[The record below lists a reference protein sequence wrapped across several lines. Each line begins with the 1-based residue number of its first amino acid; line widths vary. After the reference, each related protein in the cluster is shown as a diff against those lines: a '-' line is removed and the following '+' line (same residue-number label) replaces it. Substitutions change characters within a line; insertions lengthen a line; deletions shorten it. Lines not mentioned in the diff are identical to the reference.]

1 VPRAVG
7 GSAAI
12 SRSFLFM
19 SRAATMAH
27 LGSVFVVLSLFL
39 PIVGAPL
46 IAALQ
51 QQQSVAMPA
60 GFSIFD
66 LARLQGVGSISWH
79 ALLILAIGC
88 IAALMAFTGPH
99 RGLWLPSGLWMIGI
113 AVELR
118 ILARQV
124 SVMNAGGADDSILR
138 AAITPWGWAAAMIGA
153 VLMVVSGLAA
163 HKQPR

>member
-1 VPRAVG
+1 
-7 GSAAI
+7 
-12 SRSFLFM
+12 M

-46 IAALQ
+46 VAAMQ
-51 QQQSVAMPA
+51 QQTSPMPA
-60 GFSIFD
+60 GFSVFD
-66 LARLQGVGSISWH
+66 LARLQGLDSISWH
-79 ALLILAIGC
+79 ALIILTLGGL
-88 IAALMAFTGPH
+88 AALMAFTGPH

-124 SVMNAGGADDSILR
+124 SIMNAGSPGDSMFR
-138 AAITPWGWAAAMIGA
+138 AAIAPWGWSAGMVGA
-153 VLMVVSGLAA
+153 ILLVI
-163 HKQPR
+163 